1 MKRFA
6 RGIRW
11 PALLASW
18 LAGGFVAAAAPAQ
31 VAPPS
36 QGPEWGPFRFLEYS
50 IAPGETA
57 KLGFTL
63 APSFD
68 ASFLDTMIVVVRGV
82 RPGPTLC
89 ITAGVHGDEINGVEI
104 VHRVYGR
111 IRGSELAGTLLLVPA
126 VNSHGFRTGS
136 RYLPDRRDLNRFF
149 PGSPTG
155 STASIIA
162 HAVFGQVRAH
172 CTALVDLHT
181 GSFDRTNLPQIRTD
195 ISSPD
200 ALALAQ
206 GFGVGIVLD
215 GKGPTGS
222 LRRAAMDAG
231 IPAVIYEAGQP
242 LRFEEDEIARGYA
255 GIRNVMVRLGM
266 LAGDPAAV
274 PPARV
279 IRRTVW
285 VRARNRG
292 GIFLTPRRPG
302 DAVRR
307 GEALG
312 TVTDPITEATDTIRA
327 PVDGIIVGMAVPQV
341 VLAGYALFHIGTTD
355 AVAGGADPAAERD

>member
-1 MKRFA
+1 MKSFV
-6 RGIRW
+6 RGIHW
-11 PALLASW
+11 PAVPAVLAGWLLA
-18 LAGGFVAAAAPAQ
+18 VAAPAQ
-31 VAPPS
+31 EVA
-36 QGPEWGPFRFLEYS
+36 GWGPFRFLEYS

-89 ITAGVHGDEINGVEI
+89 VTAGVHGDEINGVEI
-104 VHRVYGR
+104 VHRVYAR

-136 RYLPDRRDLNRFF
+136 RYLPDRRDLNRYF
-149 PGSPTG
+149 PGSPSG

-162 HAVFGQVRAH
+162 HAVFEQVRAH
-172 CTALVDLHT
+172 CSALIDLHT
-181 GSFDRTNLPQIRTD
+181 GSFERTNLPQIRTD
-195 ISSPD
+195 IANPA
-200 ALALAQ
+200 ALELAQ
-206 GFGVGIVLD
+206 SFGVGIVLD
-215 GKGPTGS
+215 GKGPGGS
-222 LRRAAMDAG
+222 LRRAAMDVG

-255 GIRNVMVRLGM
+255 GIRNVMVQLGM
-266 LAGDPAAV
+266 LGGDRAAV
-274 PPARV
+274 APAQV
-279 IRRTVW
+279 IRRTLW

-302 DAVRR
+302 DLVRR
-307 GEALG
+307 GDALG
-312 TVTDPITEATDTIRA
+312 TVTDPITEETDTIRA

-341 VLAGYALFHIGTTD
+341 VLAGYALFHIGTTETLT
-355 AVAGGADPAAERD
+355 GGADPAAERD